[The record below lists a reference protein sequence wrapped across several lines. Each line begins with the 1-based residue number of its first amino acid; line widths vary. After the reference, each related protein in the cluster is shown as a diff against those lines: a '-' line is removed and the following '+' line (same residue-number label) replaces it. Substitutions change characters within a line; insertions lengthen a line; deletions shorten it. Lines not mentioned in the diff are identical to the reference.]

1 MNLSEHSQNR
11 LLHSFDLWD
20 VPQEYCQPVRDYL
33 VNGWDPGSFYTAV
46 LANDFM
52 DAVIRSHPGNQIDT
66 LKRLAGWI
74 LNTMPDA
81 AWGSYDRVRTW
92 LDMSDE
98 DRRTVLEQ
106 AQLIYTTQD
115 EMWLVL
121 KNEETVNP
129 YEWAVE

>member
-1 MNLSEHSQNR
+1 MKLSEHSRNR
-11 LLHSFDLWD
+11 LLHSFDLWN
-20 VPQEYCQPVRDYL
+20 VPQEYSQHVYDYL
-33 VNGWDPGSFYTAV
+33 VNGFDPGSFYTAV

-52 DAVIRSHPGNQIDT
+52 SAVIRSHPNNQIDA
-66 LKRLAGWI
+66 LKGLAGWI
-74 LNTMPDA
+74 YNTMPNT

-92 LDMSDE
+92 LKMSDQ

-106 AQLIYTTQD
+106 AELIYTTRE
-115 EMWLVL
+115 EMWLIL

>member
-1 MNLSEHSQNR
+1 MKLSEHSRNR

-20 VPQEYCQPVRDYL
+20 VPQEYSQHVYDYL
-33 VNGWDPGSFYTAV
+33 VNGFDPGGFYTAV

-52 DAVIRSHPGNQIDT
+52 SAVIRSHPNNQIDT

-74 LNTMPDA
+74 YNTMPNA

-92 LDMSDE
+92 LNLSDE
-98 DRRTVLEQ
+98 DRRALLEQ
-106 AQLIYTTQD
+106 AELIYTTKE

-121 KNEETVNP
+121 KNEHTTNP

>member
-1 MNLSEHSQNR
+1 MKLSDHSRNR

-20 VPQEYCQPVRDYL
+20 VPQEYHQHVSDYL

-52 DAVIRSHPGNQIDT
+52 GAVIRSHPGNQIDT

-74 LNTMPDA
+74 HTTMPTA

-92 LDMSDE
+92 LRMSPE
-98 DRRTVLEQ
+98 DRRMVLEQ
-106 AQLIYTTQD
+106 CDLIYDTKT

-121 KNEETVNP
+121 KNEHTTNP
-129 YEWAVE
+129 YEWEVA